1 MAEPESSLANSNHN
15 FQATFSNFA
24 KPMTIDIFLILLSIA
39 GAAVPFALNNSM
51 NPDGVFGGYYLF
63 RCPECLSFWLSLIT
77 LMLLGINPIFAGIAP
92 ILARF
97 ISKTL
102 YL

>member
-1 MAEPESSLANSNHN
+1 MS
-15 FQATFSNFA
+15 
-24 KPMTIDIFLILLSIA
+24 IDIFLILLSIA

-51 NPDGVFGGYYLF
+51 NPDGIFGGYYVF
-63 RCPECLSFWLSLIT
+63 TCAECLSFWLSLIA
-77 LMLLGINPIFAGIAP
+77 LMLIGINPIFAGISP

-102 YL
+102 YI

>member
-1 MAEPESSLANSNHN
+1 
-15 FQATFSNFA
+15 
-24 KPMTIDIFLILLSIA
+24 MTIDIFLILLSIA
-39 GAAVPFALNNSM
+39 GAVVPFALNNCM
-51 NPDGVFGGYYLF
+51 NPDGVFGGYYVF
-63 RCPECLSFWLSLIT
+63 RCPDCLSFWLSLIA

-92 ILARF
+92 ILSRF

>member
-1 MAEPESSLANSNHN
+1 
-15 FQATFSNFA
+15 
-24 KPMTIDIFLILLSIA
+24 MTIDIFLILLSIA

-51 NPDGVFGGYYLF
+51 NLDGIFGGYYVF
-63 RCPECLSFWLSLIT
+63 RCAECLSFWLSLIA
-77 LMLLGINPIFAGIAP
+77 LMLLGINPIFAGITP

-102 YL
+102 YR